1 MTETREN
8 TPVVIV
14 GAGVAGLTLG
24 NILLRNGV
32 GCIVLEK
39 RSRAHVD
46 QRQRAGVI
54 DSFGMG
60 IIRERGLGKVLEG
73 DPVPQDEAGFFI
85 DGQAMP
91 MDIEHGEDGEDGED
105 GGIFIPQHVLVRNLT
120 DTFLT
125 EGGDLR
131 YEARD
136 VALEDVA
143 GDRPTVRYQGT
154 DGTTHVIDCDFIAG
168 ADGFHGVSRSSIPA
182 DVLTEYSYEYG
193 YSWLTVWAA
202 VATDPAGMAIH
213 ERGLG
218 GMIPRG
224 PDATRIYLQCPID
237 DTTEQWPDERIWSEL
252 EARFGT
258 PVASGEILSK
268 QVIPLRSVVFDPM
281 SYGKL
286 FLLGDAAH
294 IVPPMSAKGIHLA
307 LHDTDVF
314 ARAVLAHL
322 QKGDASLLKSYS
334 SDCLH
339 HIWNYQAFAAWI
351 TDLMHNAGD
360 TSYEGE
366 FRKQVARAEMTRLF
380 ASPTANKLFG
390 ELTAGTN

>member
-1 MTETREN
+1 MAETHEHP
-8 TPVVIV
+8 PVVIV

-24 NILLRNGV
+24 NILLRNGI
-32 GCIVLEK
+32 GCVVLEK
-39 RSRAHVD
+39 RSRAYVD
-46 QRQRAGVI
+46 QRQRAGAI
-54 DSFGMG
+54 DSFGVG
-60 IIRERGLGKVLEG
+60 VIRRWGLGEVLEG
-73 DPVPQDEAGFFI
+73 DPIPQNEGGFFI
-85 DGQAMP
+85 DGRPMP
-91 MDIEHGEDGEDGED
+91 MDIEHDEDDGM
-105 GGIFIPQHVLVRNLT
+105 FVPQHVLVRNLT
-120 DTFLT
+120 DAFLA

-131 YEARD
+131 HEALD
-136 VALEDVA
+136 VTLQDLDS
-143 GDRPTVRYQGT
+143 GHPTVRYRDP
-154 DGTTHVIDCDFIAG
+154 DGTAHAITCDFLAG
-168 ADGFHGVSRSSIPA
+168 ADGFHGVSRASIPA
-182 DVLTEYSYEYG
+182 DVLTEYSYDYG

-202 VATDPAGMAIH
+202 AATDPAGMAIH
-213 ERGLG
+213 ERGLA

-224 PDATRIYLQCPID
+224 ADATRIYLQCPGD
-237 DTTEQWPDERIWSEL
+237 DTPEQWPDARIWSEL

-258 PVASGEILSK
+258 TVTSGEILSK
-268 QVIPLRSVVFDPM
+268 QVVPLRSSVFDPM
-281 SYGKL
+281 SHGKL

-314 ARAVLAHL
+314 ARAVLARI
-322 QKGDASLLKSYS
+322 QKDDASLLESYS
-334 SDCLH
+334 ADCLR
-339 HIWNYQAFAAWI
+339 HIWNYQAFATWI